1 MILGSPED
9 VGRTALRAGTCHRM
23 WFCPP
28 LVYPVI
34 FFFLADR
41 PEPAMLSHDR
51 MDCPSLLFGIAIY
64 QVDFSFE
71 TGIFFVS
78 CALGAGMDHFFQ
90 RGI

>member
-1 MILGSPED
+1 
-9 VGRTALRAGTCHRM
+9 M
-23 WFCPP
+23 WCYPP

-41 PEPAMLSHDR
+41 PERVMLSHDR

-71 TGIFFVS
+71 AGNFFLFLAPLVRKRVIFFREGFE
-78 CALGAGMDHFFQ
+78 AA
-90 RGI
+90 